1 MKVFKTTSIRA
12 TLKHV
17 EMGKGDSCFY
27 VCGNG
32 CDCSGSASG
41 SFCF

>member
-17 EMGKGDSCFY
+17 EMGKSDGCFY
-27 VCGNG
+27 VCGYG
-32 CDCSGSASG
+32 CACYGSASG